1 MGRDNPEAFFWSNPL
16 MFNIGAGELV
26 FILVAALLVL
36 GPKRLPEF
44 ARTIGKFLRDF
55 RRQTD
60 EVRTVVERE
69 FYKMDQDILDE
80 PRPKVP
86 GPIPAALPSPVPVT
100 VPVTPPA
107 EAQAAVV
114 VPTAAPGSEG
124 TVASSSEPSPA
135 LAPEAEAL
143 PRLEPI
149 PGTVARNAPTP
160 KSGG

>member
-1 MGRDNPEAFFWSNPL
+1 

-44 ARTIGKFLRDF
+44 ARTIGKFVRDF

-69 FYKMDQDILDE
+69 FYKMDQDFQDE

-86 GPIPAALPSPVPVT
+86 GPIPAALPSPVHTAP
-100 VPVTPPA
+100 PVTPAAPA
-107 EAQAAVV
+107 EPQAVA
-114 VPTAAPGSEG
+114 PPAAG
-124 TVASSSEPSPA
+124 AAEP
-135 LAPEAEAL
+135 EAL

>member
-1 MGRDNPEAFFWSNPL
+1 
-16 MFNIGAGELV
+16 MFNIGAGELI

-36 GPKRLPEF
+36 GPQRLPEF
-44 ARTIGKFLRDF
+44 ARAIGKFVRDF

-69 FYKMDQDILDE
+69 FYKMDQEFQEE

-86 GPIPAALPSPVPVT
+86 GPIPAAMPSVAPVAP
-100 VPVTPPA
+100 PVTPAALP
-107 EAQAAVV
+107 EAQAVV
-114 VPTAAPGSEG
+114 ATTESAAPAMAAAAVPVE
-124 TVASSSEPSPA
+124 TASSPSEP
-135 LAPEAEAL
+135 LAAEADAL

>member
-44 ARTIGKFLRDF
+44 ARTIGKFVRDF

-80 PRPKVP
+80 PRPRVP
-86 GPIPAALPSPVPVT
+86 GPIPASLPSPVPVT
-100 VPVTPPA
+100 PPVTPA
-107 EAQAAVV
+107 EAQAMPAPAPATALGAEVAV
-114 VPTAAPGSEG
+114 AP
-124 TVASSSEPSPA
+124 SSEPSPA
-135 LAPEAEAL
+135 QAVEAEAL

>member
-1 MGRDNPEAFFWSNPL
+1 

-26 FILVAALLVL
+26 LILVAALLVL

-80 PRPKVP
+80 PRPRVP
-86 GPIPAALPSPVPVT
+86 GPIPAVLPSPVPVT
-100 VPVTPPA
+100 PPVTPSTPA
-107 EAQAAVV
+107 EAQAVAA
-114 VPTAAPGSEG
+114 PPAAPGAEAA
-124 TVASSSEPSPA
+124 VASSSEPSPA
-135 LAPEAEAL
+135 LAAEPEAL

-160 KSGG
+160 KSGA

>member
-1 MGRDNPEAFFWSNPL
+1 

-36 GPKRLPEF
+36 GPQRLPEF
-44 ARTIGKFLRDF
+44 ARAIGKFVRDF

-69 FYKMDQDILDE
+69 FYKMDQEFQDE

-86 GPIPAALPSPVPVT
+86 GPIPAAMPQVAPEAP
-100 VPVTPPA
+100 PVTPAALP
-107 EAQAAVV
+107 EAQAIVAT
-114 VPTAAPGSEG
+114 PESAAPAMAAVAVE
-124 TVASSSEPSPA
+124 TASSPSEP
-135 LAPEAEAL
+135 LAAEADAL